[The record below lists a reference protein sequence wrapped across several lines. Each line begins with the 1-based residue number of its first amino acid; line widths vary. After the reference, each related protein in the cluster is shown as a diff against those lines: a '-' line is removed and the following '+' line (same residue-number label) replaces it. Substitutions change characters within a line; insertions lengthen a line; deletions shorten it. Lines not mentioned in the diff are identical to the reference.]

1 MAMKR
6 KEKEIKIVTYDEP
19 EPKKTYRDY
28 KDYYYGSGSIYSSYT
43 SLATPCYHAG
53 EKPIVV
59 AGRKALYGASGVRVV
74 EAVYKNSA
82 VCVVDLANVW
92 SGSKGSFVVKSRSDS
107 KFHELES
114 FIVDPAILTL
124 DWPDGTSPPVGLVFW
139 QKLWELLPEGNTV
152 VSCVGGHGR
161 TGTFLAA
168 MAIALGMKPT
178 DAIDHV
184 RKNHCEK
191 AIETLNQEEYLLN
204 LK

>member
-1 MAMKR
+1 MAVKKQ
-6 KEKEIKIVTYDEP
+6 KEVKIVTYDEP
-19 EPKKTYRDY
+19 EPRKVYKDY
-28 KDYYYGSGSIYSSYT
+28 KDYYYGSGSALTSYT
-43 SLATPCYHAG
+43 SFTHCYHAG

-59 AGRKALYGASGVRVV
+59 AGKKTLYGASGTRVV

-92 SGSKGSFVVKSRSDS
+92 TGSKGSFVVKSRSDS
-107 KFHELES
+107 RFHELDS
-114 FIVDPAILTL
+114 FIVNPAILAL
-124 DWPDGTSPPVGLVFW
+124 EWPDGTSPPVGLSFW

-152 VSCVGGHGR
+152 VSCIGGHGR

-168 MAIALGMKPT
+168 MAIALGMKPE
-178 DAIDHV
+178 DAINHV

-191 AIETLNQEEYLLN
+191 AIETLSQEEYLLN